1 MIMRLIALWWLIM
14 FSGLTFATTPPITCT
29 ELTASANAEYS
40 PYSWRS
46 HKNPS
51 ELAGTMPLLVKRLG
65 QEIGINIRVLYVG
78 AWARTQSELA
88 NGHID
93 LIAGAFFT
101 LPRTQVMDYL
111 YPALT
116 ITQSVIWENTE
127 NSFEFTKLDDLKK
140 RQGATV
146 INNSL
151 GQTFDEYAKEHLTLF
166 QVASIDQAFRMLA
179 DRRID
184 YVAYEKEPSQ
194 FSIRQ
199 LKLTNIVAQPMALTH
214 EPLHLTLSK
223 NSPCNTPELRQ
234 RLTQA
239 LEKAQQEGWAEQY
252 LIQVTDNH
260 FSD

>member
-1 MIMRLIALWWLIM
+1 MRLIALCCLVT
-14 FSGLTFATTPPITCT
+14 FSGLTSAATSPNTCT
-29 ELTASANAEYS
+29 ELTASANTEYP

-51 ELAGTMPLLVKRLG
+51 EIAGAMPLLVKRIG
-65 QEIGINIRVLYVG
+65 QEIGVNIRVLYVG

-101 LPRTQVMDYL
+101 QPRTKVMDYL
-111 YPALT
+111 YPSLT
-116 ITQSVIWENTE
+116 ITQSVVWENTE
-127 NSFEFTKLDDLKK
+127 NTFEFTELADLKK
-140 RQGATV
+140 RQGATI

-166 QVASIDQAFRMLA
+166 QVASIEQAFRMLS

-194 FSIRQ
+194 YSIQQ
-199 LKLTNIVAQPMALTH
+199 LKLTNIAAQPVAITH

-223 NSPCNTPELRQ
+223 KSPCNTPDLRQ
-234 RLTQA
+234 LLTKA

-252 LIQVTDNH
+252 LAQVKTNQ